1 MVPGTATAQRGAPNP
16 VPACWHGGC
25 GVWVMPGVW
34 GLLQTPPSGTAQA
47 RNTAP
52 ARSALAVPGRAPVS
66 PVAPTGP
73 GSSLLGEEPTLGQ
86 AGARGAQEHLR
97 NSSTA
102 SAFPKPIHC
111 PASEPFQTHPSAG
124 HRRLSSR
131 GTEHSSTSH
140 IPRAPGQ
147 GSPCPP
153 AHWDP
158 LGSPSLL
165 PLGTGPA
172 LAQPWHSITQHRTAK
187 PLEGRG
193 RGEASGAGTGTQRGK
208 ASAESLAQPSPEE
221 LQCH

>member
-1 MVPGTATAQRGAPNP
+1 
-16 VPACWHGGC
+16 
-25 GVWVMPGVW
+25 MPGVW
-34 GLLQTPPSGTAQA
+34 GLLWTPPSGSAQPWD
-47 RNTAP
+47 TAP
-52 ARSALAVPGRAPVS
+52 ARRALAVPGRAPGS

-73 GSSLLGEEPTLGQ
+73 GSSLLGEKPTLGQ
-86 AGARGAQEHLR
+86 AGAWGTQEHLR

-102 SAFPKPIHC
+102 LAFPKLIHP
-111 PASEPFQTHPSAG
+111 PASEPFQSHPRAG
-124 HRRLSSR
+124 HRRLSSH
-131 GTEHSSTSH
+131 GTESRASSTNH

-165 PLGTGPA
+165 PLGTEPA
-172 LAQPWHSITQHRTAK
+172 LAQPWHSITQHRIAK

-208 ASAESLAQPSPEE
+208 ASAQSLAQPSPEE